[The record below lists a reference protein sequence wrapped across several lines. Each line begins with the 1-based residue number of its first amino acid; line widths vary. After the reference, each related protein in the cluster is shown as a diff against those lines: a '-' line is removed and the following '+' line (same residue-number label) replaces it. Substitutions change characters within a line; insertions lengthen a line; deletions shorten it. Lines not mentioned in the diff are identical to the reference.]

1 MQASKNGFFYVLD
14 RKTGQLLSANNY
26 TYVNW
31 ASHVDMKTGRPVVT
45 KAADWYSSP
54 KNVYPSWSGGHTW
67 NPMSYSAQTH
77 LVYIPVIDMS
87 AVWVDMLHNGGR
99 MKYLDGFFTVQGLY
113 PDDTYDAAA
122 LKSLYGPV
130 PDLQTLRA
138 SRKVNLV
145 RELLR
150 AWDPVAQKIVWE
162 QETSSGIRGYDG
174 GVMSTAGNLVFQGR
188 GSGEL
193 WVYAADS
200 GKVLTVIKT
209 GSHIMAAPTTY
220 AINGEQFVAVQ
231 AGYGGTAIT
240 VGPIPPSSAARKYQN
255 TNRIIAFKLNGGAV
269 PTPAARVE
277 EPFAKPP
284 AATATQAQI
293 DAGEIKFIEE
303 CSRCHVFGPSS
314 TPDLRKLNAGLHAAF
329 KDIVLKGV
337 LAPAGMERFDDILSD
352 RDVDNIHAYLID
364 QSWAAWRQQEGGK

>member
-1 MQASKNGFFYVLD
+1 
-14 RKTGQLLSANNY
+14 
-26 TYVNW
+26 
-31 ASHVDMKTGRPVVT
+31 
-45 KAADWYSSP
+45 
-54 KNVYPSWSGGHTW
+54 
-67 NPMSYSAQTH
+67 
-77 LVYIPVIDMS
+77 
-87 AVWVDMLHNGGR
+87 
-99 MKYLDGFFTVQGLY
+99 
-113 PDDTYDAAA
+113 
-122 LKSLYGPV
+122 V

-162 QETSSGIRGYDG
+162 HETSSGIRGYDG

-193 WVYAADS
+193 WVYAADT
-200 GKVLTVIKT
+200 GKVLTVINT

-231 AGYGGTAIT
+231 AGYGGTGIT

-293 DAGEIKFIEE
+293 DAGEIKFVEE

-337 LAPAGMERFDDILSD
+337 LAPTGMERFDDILSD
-352 RDVDNIHAYLID
+352 QDVDNIHAYLID